1 VDGNEEN
8 AKERYVV
15 QHTITLRG
23 IDAATFNDNPKV
35 VQSFRATVGAL
46 LVVDVTSVRHVRA
59 CAVGAT
65 DVDCPRGIDSDTS
78 APPTNGG
85 GGGGGGGGGRVRR
98 MSDTDE
104 CDIRYEILVDNKH
117 TMEQVKDT
125 IVGDKYQEQGS
136 FATAFVSEMKKEN
149 VDATIANQITS
160 AEPNAQATD
169 TTVAGDGNNEGQSNT
184 ASESAGTASKSMT
197 NNVGKEAPNTGGSSN
212 STEMIVIGV
221 LAGLIGVGV
230 VAFVVL
236 YVQRHKVQQRPNP
249 MHPMVIE
256 MGTVAGPFDGMIPVA
271 TAAVDVSA
279 LSSSSDLNV
288 PPVAFVFDAVQGGAQ
303 KSNVDFGAAQR
314 RRFSLYYD
322 DKHGK

>member
-1 VDGNEEN
+1 MAIGMQSGLVTLHNTKTEETHRIQ
-8 AKERYVV
+8 K
-15 QHTITLRG
+15 
-23 IDAATFNDNPKV
+23 
-35 VQSFRATVGAL
+35 
-46 LVVDVTSVRHVRA
+46 
-59 CAVGAT
+59 
-65 DVDCPRGIDSDTS
+65 S
-78 APPTNGG
+78 APAWCLTFIHNVVPT
-85 GGGGGGGGGRVRR
+85 
-98 MSDTDE
+98 
-104 CDIRYEILVDNKH
+104 K
-117 TMEQVKDT
+117 
-125 IVGDKYQEQGS
+125 GS
-136 FATAFVSEMKKEN
+136 AS
-149 VDATIANQITS
+149 S
-160 AEPNAQATD
+160 AAD
-169 TTVAGDGNNEGQSNT
+169 D
-184 ASESAGTASKSMT
+184 
-197 NNVGKEAPNTGGSSN
+197 
-212 STEMIVIGV
+212 EMIVIGV

-236 YVQRHKVQQRPNP
+236 YVQRNKVQQRPNP